1 MKMKKVFTIALLAIT
16 AWLFSA
22 CNLFKSSA
30 GSSSTTGW
38 AYNDPKF
45 GGFEVKTASEQVTG
59 PGLVFIE
66 GGVFV
71 MGQVEEDV
79 NYEWNNQPRRVT
91 VDSYYIDETEI
102 RNVDYREYIHWLQ
115 RVYVSYPE
123 VLRNALPDSLAWR
136 RQLAYNDPYV
146 TTYFRHP
153 SYNDYPVVGV
163 SWRQANDYCL
173 WRSDRV
179 NEILLYKHGILKPD
193 PEQKDANNFN
203 TEAYL
208 TGQYEGVVGRNLRDY
223 SQLDAKA
230 TRRVKPDD
238 GILLP
243 NYRLPTEA
251 EWEYAA
257 LAQIGST
264 ADERI
269 TEHRLYPW
277 SGSSIRSAE
286 KKSRGRFLANFQ
298 RGRGD
303 LMGVAG
309 HLNDGH
315 ALPAPVRSYLPN
327 DYGLY
332 CMAGNVNEWVA
343 DVYRPSSSSVVE
355 DFRPFRGNV
364 FTELLRDEEGNYLE
378 KDSLGRMRRDTI
390 GFQGDARYNYQVGDN
405 RNYADGDIL
414 SSLDYAQNR
423 ELTPKNENSNRMYD
437 QGEGQ
442 SHRGMSSLISD
453 KSRVYKGGSFL
464 DRAYWLSPGTR
475 RFLDEDRSSI
485 DIGFRCA
492 MDKVGA
498 PRRSK

>member
-1 MKMKKVFTIALLAIT
+1 
-16 AWLFSA
+16 
-22 CNLFKSSA
+22 
-30 GSSSTTGW
+30 
-38 AYNDPKF
+38 
-45 GGFEVKTASEQVTG
+45 
-59 PGLVFIE
+59 
-66 GGVFV
+66 
-71 MGQVEEDV
+71 
-79 NYEWNNQPRRVT
+79 
-91 VDSYYIDETEI
+91 
-102 RNVDYREYIHWLQ
+102 
-115 RVYVSYPE
+115 
-123 VLRNALPDSLAWR
+123 
-136 RQLAYNDPYV
+136 
-146 TTYFRHP
+146 
-153 SYNDYPVVGV
+153 
-163 SWRQANDYCL
+163 
-173 WRSDRV
+173 
-179 NEILLYKHGILKPD
+179 
-193 PEQKDANNFN
+193 
-203 TEAYL
+203 
-208 TGQYEGVVGRNLRDY
+208 
-223 SQLDAKA
+223 
-230 TRRVKPDD
+230 
-238 GILLP
+238 
-243 NYRLPTEA
+243 
-251 EWEYAA
+251 
-257 LAQIGST
+257 
-264 ADERI
+264 
-269 TEHRLYPW
+269 
-277 SGSSIRSAE
+277 
-286 KKSRGRFLANFQ
+286 
-298 RGRGD
+298 
-303 LMGVAG
+303 MGVAG

-390 GFQGDARYNYQVGDN
+390 GFQGDARYNSQVGDN

-464 DRAYWLSPGTR
+464 DRAYWLSPGTC

-485 DIGFRCA
+485 DIGCRCA